1 MQALSGCRRPP
12 PYNAAGEEEVGQ
24 VPVAGSSAEPCS
36 RKGEVKTE
44 DESSDDDE
52 DERDAG
58 VYQEVRRLLNEAMTP
73 ELREPLS
80 RVFKGV
86 KRKAGKP
93 PLTYPMKT
101 RSVSVIGKKTEKTC
115 NLPMLQFPGAEGP
128 VWVER
133 PWDLEELRN
142 VTAALPDPEKGV
154 ERFISAVTNVDVTY
168 KPTGRDWSA
177 IFSARLGLKWT
188 EVRGAGEDAFNPA
201 LQRLDEGRTETQ
213 EWRVQWTAMLERL
226 RLAYP
231 LRPDWAAIA
240 NTKQLKGETVTAYLA
255 RLKTVVDEC
264 AGLPEGTDNTGV
276 LKYHFVN
283 GLLPNIQKAVKLTCI
298 GWEAQNLEVVMQH
311 AKHAEQNDEKR
322 NTEKQQKL
330 ENAQYMF
337 YQSQS
342 NNQMPRDDNYQE
354 ARRGR
359 GRGRGRWNAQNGR
372 IGDRDRCRIC
382 GQRGHWSRECP
393 DNPSNF
399 PQQQQYQNNF
409 RQQPQ
414 QSYPQQRQNYREQQ
428 HTSSFPPPPPTASS
442 TA

>member
-1 MQALSGCRRPP
+1 MMMRMRGM
-12 PYNAAGEEEVGQ
+12 
-24 VPVAGSSAEPCS
+24 
-36 RKGEVKTE
+36 
-44 DESSDDDE
+44 
-52 DERDAG
+52 
-58 VYQEVRRLLNEAMTP
+58 LLNEAMTP

-93 PLTYPMKT
+93 PPTHPMKT

-142 VTAALPDPEKGV
+142 VTTALPDPEKGV

-201 LQRLDEGRTETQ
+201 LQRLDEGGTETQ

-240 NTKQLKGETVTAYLA
+240 NTKQLKDASPASRLSGEKRKLLGGSRSVAHGASGEGGWTWHDDGYYTNEAGVKAALPVPGVGPQHSYEPGQWVWIKDLRRKAWNNPRWLGPYEIILTTNTAIKVA
-255 RLKTVVDEC
+255 ERDTWVHVSHCK
-264 AGLPEGTDNTGV
+264 P
-276 LKYHFVN
+276 H
-283 GLLPNIQKAVKLTCI
+283 
-298 GWEAQNLEVVMQH
+298 QH
-311 AKHAEQNDEKR
+311 ADSS
-322 NTEKQQKL
+322 QK
-330 ENAQYMF
+330 
-337 YQSQS
+337 
-342 NNQMPRDDNYQE
+342 
-354 ARRGR
+354 
-359 GRGRGRWNAQNGR
+359 
-372 IGDRDRCRIC
+372 
-382 GQRGHWSRECP
+382 
-393 DNPSNF
+393 
-399 PQQQQYQNNF
+399 
-409 RQQPQ
+409 
-414 QSYPQQRQNYREQQ
+414 
-428 HTSSFPPPPPTASS
+428 
-442 TA
+442 

>member
-1 MQALSGCRRPP
+1 
-12 PYNAAGEEEVGQ
+12 
-24 VPVAGSSAEPCS
+24 
-36 RKGEVKTE
+36 
-44 DESSDDDE
+44 
-52 DERDAG
+52 
-58 VYQEVRRLLNEAMTP
+58 
-73 ELREPLS
+73 
-80 RVFKGV
+80 
-86 KRKAGKP
+86 
-93 PLTYPMKT
+93 
-101 RSVSVIGKKTEKTC
+101 
-115 NLPMLQFPGAEGP
+115 
-128 VWVER
+128 
-133 PWDLEELRN
+133 
-142 VTAALPDPEKGV
+142 
-154 ERFISAVTNVDVTY
+154 
-168 KPTGRDWSA
+168 
-177 IFSARLGLKWT
+177 
-188 EVRGAGEDAFNPA
+188 
-201 LQRLDEGRTETQ
+201 
-213 EWRVQWTAMLERL
+213 
-226 RLAYP
+226 
-231 LRPDWAAIA
+231 
-240 NTKQLKGETVTAYLA
+240 
-255 RLKTVVDEC
+255 
-264 AGLPEGTDNTGV
+264 DNTGV
-276 LKYHFVN
+276 LKHHFVN

-342 NNQMPRDDNYQE
+342 QSNNQMPRDDNYQE

-382 GQRGHWSRECP
+382 GQRGHWARECP
-393 DNPSNF
+393 ENPNNF